1 MLKKLQSKKEQGFTI
16 IEVLIVLAVGG
27 LIIAIVLLAVPALQ
41 RNQRNSARGTDAGR
55 IATAAANYASDNNG
69 KLPTAADATVAQAIL
84 DDAGSLGQ
92 YTLAGS
98 AASGASK
105 FNVQPATAQITT
117 APTTADQVTVVLG
130 SKCNGKGVTAAA
142 NARQMALVYTTES
155 ANGYTAVCKDV

>member
-69 KLPTAADATVAQAIL
+69 KLPTAASQPVAQAIL

-92 YTLAGS
+92 YTLTGAAAAGTNN
-98 AASGASK
+98 
-105 FNVQPATAQITT
+105 FNVTSTQITT
-117 APTTADQVTVVLG
+117 APTTADQVSLVLG
-130 SKCNGKGVTAAA
+130 AKCNGKGVTAAG